1 MRDIRLWLALAGLS
15 VGGYLLASQV
25 TGGDGSAP
33 VTDDELTTLV
43 FVCRDTGELFVG
55 KSRSTPAERPD
66 NGRPTL
72 LPGWYCGECRTWH
85 TGPALDEWQRRPTP
99 VLCPK
104 TKKPLERTGPSPDG
118 ATKI

>member
-15 VGGYLLASQV
+15 VGGYLLASQI
-25 TGGDGSAP
+25 TGDGSAP
-33 VTDDELTTLV
+33 VTDDDLETLV
-43 FVCRDTGELFVG
+43 FVCRDTGDLFTG
-55 KSRSTPAERPD
+55 KSRSTPAARPD
-66 NGRPTL
+66 DGKTTL

-85 TGPALDEWQRRPTP
+85 AGPSLADWQRRPTP

-104 TKKPLERTGPSPDG
+104 TKKPLERTGPLPES